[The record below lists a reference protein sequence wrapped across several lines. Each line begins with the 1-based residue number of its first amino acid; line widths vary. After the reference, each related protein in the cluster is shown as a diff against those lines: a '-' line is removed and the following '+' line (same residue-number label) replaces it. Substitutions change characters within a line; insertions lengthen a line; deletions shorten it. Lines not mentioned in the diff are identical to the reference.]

1 MKILQVLSLVTLLF
15 TFTLA
20 GLPIHLNEASAGR
33 ADGKLSLKYPR
44 PAHQRLPNGQCI
56 AKGTKKR
63 TGIASYWNSQD
74 TGENSD
80 SDIHAKAKSYCRNH
94 LKMIGLKQGIKLN
107 HRQSFE
113 DAYIAG
119 ATEFAGRS
127 LLWETAIKSC
137 VSWRYCPMRLMS
149 ATYNVGRQSSIE
161 KIYLCYS
168 TQQFCL

>member
-1 MKILQVLSLVTLLF
+1 MFFF
-15 TFTLA
+15 TITGISVYASKAYA
-20 GLPIHLNEASAGR
+20 GKQ
-33 ADGKLSLKYPR
+33 DGKFHLKCPK
-44 PAHQRLPNGQCI
+44 PAKWMLPNGKCI
-56 AKGTKKR
+56 NKGTKKR
-63 TGIASYWNSQD
+63 AGIAAYWNSQD
-74 TGENSD
+74 TGENPD

-149 ATYNVGRQSSIE
+149 ATYNVGR
-161 KIYLCYS
+161 
-168 TQQFCL
+168 